1 MAGFSLAF
9 GAMFSKTWRVHSIFT
24 DVKLNKKV
32 IKDYQLFMVV
42 GILLAID
49 VIIMLTWQFA
59 DPFFRSTKQIEP
71 MVQLIWDIANRENY
85 LINNIIFLQ
94 HHPSLEDVLIIQEN
108 EYCESERI
116 TIFIIVIYGYKGLL
130 LVFEIYN
137 RVSMFPMINVS
148 PFICQIFGAFLAW
161 ETRHVSI
168 PALNDSK
175 HIGLS
180 VYNVL
185 IMCIMGAAIALV
197 LSDRRDAVFILI
209 SVFIIFC
216 TTATLCLV
224 FVPKVR
230 LVVPRFPF

>member
-1 MAGFSLAF
+1 M
-9 GAMFSKTWRVHSIFT
+9 
-24 DVKLNKKV
+24 
-32 IKDYQLFMVV
+32 
-42 GILLAID
+42 
-49 VIIMLTWQFA
+49 
-59 DPFFRSTKQIEP
+59 
-71 MVQLIWDIANRENY
+71 
-85 LINNIIFLQ
+85 
-94 HHPSLEDVLIIQEN
+94 
-108 EYCESERI
+108 
-116 TIFIIVIYGYKGLL
+116 
-130 LVFEIYN
+130 
-137 RVSMFPMINVS
+137 
-148 PFICQIFGAFLAW
+148 QIFGAFLAW

-230 LVVPRFPF
+230 LVVPKLPF